1 MAIAI
6 EFLVVVF
13 GVFLAFQ
20 LTAWNE
26 ARIDR
31 EQERDLLIRLHE
43 DVRESIAGQM
53 RDIHFLDTQLS
64 DQAVIL
70 ASLDACAV
78 TPENMQAFQRGINT
92 LGYINPPRLYRRT
105 VDELAAAGKIDLLQ
119 NKALKAELAS
129 IVALVEWRAAGFD
142 QVARLTEHYRF
153 NVEDR
158 VRYDHSRSYPD
169 PFIGKFVGVDFDIA
183 ALCKEDV
190 VASAMSAT
198 SLTTRDRRNAYQPVL
213 DRYQAFVPMV
223 AEELRT
229 RWGVET
235 TEALAP

>member
-1 MAIAI
+1 M
-6 EFLVVVF
+6 VF

-20 LTAWNE
+20 ITAWND

-43 DVRESIAGQM
+43 DIQESIAGQT
-53 RDIHFLDTQLS
+53 RDINFLDAQLA

-78 TPENMQAFQRGINT
+78 TPDNSEAFQRGINT
-92 LGYINPPRLYRRT
+92 LSYINPPRLYRRT

-119 NKALKAELAS
+119 NEALKAELAG
-129 IVALVEWRAAGFD
+129 IVALVEWRGGGFD

-158 VRYDHSRSYPD
+158 VRYDLQRIYPD
-169 PFIGKFVGVDFDIA
+169 PFIGDFIGVDYDIA
-183 ALCKEDV
+183 ALCKQPI
-190 VASAMSAT
+190 VASAISAT
-198 SLTTRDRRNAYQPVL
+198 SLSTRDRRNAYQPIL
-213 DRYQAFVPMV
+213 DGYHAFLPMI
-223 AEELRT
+223 EDELRT
-229 RWGVET
+229 RWSVNT
-235 TEALAP
+235 AKAPAP